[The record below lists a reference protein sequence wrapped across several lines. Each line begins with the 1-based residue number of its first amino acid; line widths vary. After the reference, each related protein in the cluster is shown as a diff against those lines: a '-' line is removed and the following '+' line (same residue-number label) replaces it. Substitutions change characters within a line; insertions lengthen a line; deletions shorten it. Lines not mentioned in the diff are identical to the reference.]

1 MIVYGFPRS
10 RAATQR
16 VDTVSTADQAEFL
29 ARKMIADQR
38 REGWSLSYTVTGHT
52 VPALNGRTASDR
64 AVWCVDSCVEVDD
77 NEYGIAET
85 LWISDVTLRRDGS
98 GTYTD
103 LTFCRL
109 TDLVFAPEA

>member
-1 MIVYGFPRS
+1 
-10 RAATQR
+10 
-16 VDTVSTADQAEFL
+16 
-29 ARKMIADQR
+29 
-38 REGWSLSYTVTGHT
+38 
-52 VPALNGRTASDR
+52 
-64 AVWCVDSCVEVDD
+64 VEVDD